1 MYCSKERGICPL
13 ARIIYQPQI
22 LQSLYHLSISSFFPQ
37 PVATLFMKY
46 LQINFFVKIQ
56 LCVGEKL
63 LLSPGG

>member
-13 ARIIYQPQI
+13 ARIIYQSQI

-46 LQINFFVKIQ
+46 LPNMPKI
-56 LCVGEKL
+56 L
-63 LLSPGG
+63 LEYSSV